1 MLSKKE
7 KRAYNQ
13 QKQKWEA
20 KKKQLEKIAKNDID
34 NLPSRKEF
42 SIEEARLL
50 IKGLYK
56 HADDDDELDQKQP
69 IRNLENETKNLNR
82 AMIAGKDDPQHELN
96 LDNFES
102 KVKTALISLKMKN
115 YQDYEEDPREFKDNV
130 P

>member
-1 MLSKKE
+1 MLGKKE

-82 AMIAGKDDPQHELN
+82 AMIAGKDDP
-96 LDNFES
+96 
-102 KVKTALISLKMKN
+102 
-115 YQDYEEDPREFKDNV
+115 
-130 P
+130 